1 MDPTLGSCQ
10 IYVPLKKKDTFHFA
24 IAEGFLTPNLDL
36 GSSAQYVKPVITNLG
51 DAEPPVDAPIRAV
64 VKES

>member
-1 MDPTLGSCQ
+1 MSP
-10 IYVPLKKKDTFHFA
+10 A